1 MTEKEK
7 LIGKDGTVYAVG
19 KDRLSVMGVDSEAY
33 YQDWE
38 EEYEDDEDYV
48 PVVDQAAEFTKI
60 GIVSAHDLSYV
71 AVDLN
76 DSNKTYGALFSGVSG
91 DTFSWD
97 VSVHPDARG
106 MGVASDLIDAAIE
119 EYEGWRNVYDDL
131 SMKVHVV
138 NPVLV
143 KHLER
148 KGFKIVEESRGEF
161 LMEFQDD

>member
-1 MTEKEK
+1 MAKEN
-7 LIGKDGTVYAVG
+7 LIGKDGTVYAVD
-19 KDRLSVMGVDSEAY
+19 KSQISVWGIDHEAY

-48 PVVDQAAEFTKI
+48 PVVDQVAEFTKI
-60 GIVSAHDLSYV
+60 GIVSAHDLNYV
-71 AVDLN
+71 AVDIN
-76 DSNKTYGALFSGVSG
+76 DSNKAYGALFSGVLG
-91 DTFSWD
+91 DKFSWD

-119 EYEGWRNVYDDL
+119 EYKQLRDVYDDL

-148 KGFKIVEESRGEF
+148 KGFKIVEENRGEF